1 MLLQWYRLSGSRS
14 KKIFPDQINSV
25 PSPVWKVVLG
35 TGFSF
40 ANGSVLC
47 EIMTVGLRSS
57 LLSQLGVPLRP
68 IVMISAK
75 TEVLTKPNG
84 VPNPVLKVVLGTGLN
99 FLIPVQVGQIMTV
112 GVTLCVLSLNALA
125 VGPTV
130 PISVKKIFRDRNQ

>member
-1 MLLQWYRLSGSRS
+1 MLCLRMLLQWYRLSGSRS

-47 EIMTVGLRSS
+47 EIMTVGLRS
-57 LLSQLGVPLRP
+57 
-68 IVMISAK
+68 
-75 TEVLTKPNG
+75 EVLTKPNG